1 VTRLKAIVLRA
12 GGVVV
17 GLLLTCSA
25 FGVLYLI
32 RGPTASWPGPK
43 VAEALPLD
51 ELPGHD
57 AVNVIA
63 FLLVWGVAAALLG
76 TVCRSLG
83 VERLVAAVVLGLG
96 VGGFAYGLSG
106 FSVYLVRGLS
116 RHQILHVPADIRAV
130 YVAPAL
136 AGIAGGLLGRPGR
149 SRSDRPW
156 VLVWL
161 IGAAGLIDVASAVT
175 PEIKERLALVERFVP
190 GPVPPLASAVVVPIG
205 FALVLSARG
214 LFRRKRRAW
223 QLALALLAGSS
234 LLHLLKGLDYEEATI
249 TGLLA
254 LALFA
259 RRQDF
264 VVPGDPE
271 GRPRL
276 AARAGLLVAAICF
289 YGAVAVWLNQALA
302 DRPYSLAFAM
312 AETTR
317 ALVGISIAGSSEIH
331 GSFGSWFP
339 LSVFLAGA
347 VAFGWLVMSWLAP
360 WRYRRR
366 SEAGRREL
374 VRSLVR
380 SWGTDALAPFV
391 LRPDKTYFLGAGN
404 SAVMAYTVVGGVA
417 VVSGDPIGPP
427 DAVDPLLGS
436 FVTFAHQRDWRVT
449 VLGASER
456 CRSLYR
462 KHGLRCLYH
471 GDEAV
476 IETSAFSLEG
486 RPIRKVRQAVN
497 RLERAAYAV
506 EVQWPEQL
514 DAELRADLEGIV
526 AEWRGDQP
534 NKGFAMCLDS
544 PFGLDGRDALFVC
557 GRDAAG
563 RAQGFLHLVVC
574 AGGSTL
580 SLSSMPRRRST
591 PNGFNE
597 WLISHAVE
605 WGREHG
611 FRRLSLNFAPFAA
624 LLDPA
629 ADLSGLQRLERDALL
644 ALKARLHLQLDN
656 LLMFCNQFQPTWQK
670 RFLVYERLRDLPR
683 VGIAALR
690 AEGYLPFGPSTK
702 TG

>member
-17 GLLLTCSA
+17 GLLLTCGA

-76 TVCRSLG
+76 TACRSLG
-83 VERLVAAVVLGLG
+83 VERLAAAVVLGLG
-96 VGGFAYGLSG
+96 VGVFVYGLTG
-106 FSVYLVRGLS
+106 FSLYLVRGLS
-116 RHQILHVPADIRAV
+116 RHQILHVPAGIRAV
-130 YVAPAL
+130 YVPPAL
-136 AGIAGGLLGRPGR
+136 AGIAGGLMGRPGR
-149 SRSDRPW
+149 LRPGRPW
-156 VLVWL
+156 VLAWL
-161 IGAAGLIDVASAVT
+161 IGAAGLIDVVSAVT

-214 LFRRKRRAW
+214 LLRRKRRAW

-234 LLHLLKGLDYEEATI
+234 ILHLLKGLDYEEATI
-249 TGLLA
+249 IGLLA

-264 VVPGDPE
+264 IVPGDPE
-271 GRPRL
+271 ARPRL
-276 AARAGLLVAAICF
+276 AARAGLLIAAIYV
-289 YGAVAVWLNQALA
+289 YGAVALWLNQALA
-302 DRPYSLAFAM
+302 DRPYTLGFAM
-312 AETTR
+312 SETTR
-317 ALVGISIAGSSEIH
+317 ALAGISIVGSSEIR

-339 LSVFLAGA
+339 LSIFLAGA
-347 VAFGWLVMSWLAP
+347 ASFGWLVMSLLAP

-366 SEAGRREL
+366 SEAGRRDL

-380 SWGTDALAPFV
+380 AWGSDTLAPFV
-391 LRPDKTYFLGAGN
+391 LRPDKAYFLGAEDA
-404 SAVMAYTVVGGVA
+404 AVMAYTVVGGVA
-417 VVSGDPIGPP
+417 VVSGDPIGPA
-427 DAVDPLLGS
+427 DAMDSLLGS
-436 FVTFAHQRDWRVT
+436 FVAFAHHRDWRVT

-462 KHGLRCLYH
+462 KHGLRSLYH

-476 IETSAFSLEG
+476 IETSTFSLEG
-486 RPIRKVRQAVN
+486 KQIRKVRQAVN
-497 RLERAAYAV
+497 RLARAAYSV
-506 EVQWPEQL
+506 EILWPEQV
-514 DAELRADLEGIV
+514 EPPLRADLEGVV

-544 PFGLDGRDALFVC
+544 PFGLDGRDALFVI
-557 GRDAAG
+557 GRDPAG
-563 RAQGFLHLVVC
+563 RVQGFLHLAVC
-574 AGGSTL
+574 AAGSTL
-580 SLSSMPRRRST
+580 SLSSMPKRAST

-597 WLISHAVE
+597 WLISQTVA

-611 FRRLSLNFAPFAA
+611 FGRLSLNFAPFAA
-624 LLDPA
+624 LLDPGA
-629 ADLSGLQRLERDALL
+629 ELSGLQRLEREALL
-644 ALKARLHLQLDN
+644 AVKARLHLQLDN
-656 LLMFCNQFQPTWQK
+656 LLMFCNQFQPSWHK
-670 RFLVYERLRDLPR
+670 RFLVYERLGDLPR

-690 AEGYLPFGPSTK
+690 AEGYLPIGARGK
-702 TG
+702 AG